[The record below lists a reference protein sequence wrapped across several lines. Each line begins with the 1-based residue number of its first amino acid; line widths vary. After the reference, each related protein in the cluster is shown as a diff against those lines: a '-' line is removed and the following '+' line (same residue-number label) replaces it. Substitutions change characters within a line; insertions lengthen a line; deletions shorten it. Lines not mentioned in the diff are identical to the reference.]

1 MTKALGNLRLC
12 DGKQTTETTHTSAM
26 RFASL
31 VLSSDLT
38 QSHSVSWLIDRT
50 RIIGRASADIELQ
63 VSVLSRQHAKVS
75 LIDEVCQ
82 IQDLNSRNGTALN
95 GQMLAT
101 EPHILRHGDT
111 VVLAGEVEMRFH
123 DPNATPFAPRLGAL
137 RGLWIDPDT
146 DDVWIDAN
154 RLMPALSAKQSVLLQ
169 LVADANGNLVTRDT
183 IAKHVWPNAA
193 PDYINNDAIDSLIKR
208 LRKRLSCLENGYPL
222 LEIVRGRG
230 VRLDKRRTNGANTHR
245 M

>member
-1 MTKALGNLRLC
+1 MTEALRNLRLC
-12 DGKQTTETTHTSAM
+12 ENKQTTESTRNSSM

-38 QSHSVSWLIDRT
+38 QSHSISWLIDRS
-50 RIIGRASADIELQ
+50 RVIGRASADIELQ
-63 VSVLSRQHAKVS
+63 VDVLSRQHAKVS
-75 LIDEVCQ
+75 LMGEACQ

-95 GQMLAT
+95 GHMLST

-111 VVLAGEVEMRFH
+111 IMLAGKVEMRFH

-154 RLMPALSAKQSVLLQ
+154 RLIPPLSAKQSILLQ
-169 LVADANGNLVTRDT
+169 LVADANGKLVTRDT
-183 IAKHVWPNAA
+183 IATHVWPNAA

-208 LRKRLSCLENGYPL
+208 LRKRLSCLENGYPV

-230 VRLDKRRTNGANTHR
+230 VRLDRRRINGTNTHR